1 MQQEFVQTIK
11 PKPSAL
17 KKKLQELEITAGAA
31 ARYVGLS
38 YPYFCN
44 QLNGVAPMTET
55 TEANLRKLVK
65 LVQQEKNRKEKSY
78 L

>member
-1 MQQEFVQTIK
+1 MQQDFVQTIK

-17 KKKLQELEITAGAA
+17 KKELQELEITAGAA

-44 QLNGVAPMTET
+44 QLNGVAPMTVN
-55 TEANLRKLVK
+55 TEANLKKLIK
-65 LVQQEKNRKEKSY
+65 LVQEEKTRKEKNHS
-78 L
+78 

>member
-1 MQQEFVQTIK
+1 MKDFIQTLK
-11 PKPSAL
+11 PKPSPY
-17 KKKLQELEITAGAA
+17 KQKLQELEITAGAA

-65 LVQQEKNRKEKSY
+65 LVQQEKNRKEKIYS
-78 L
+78 